1 MVDAVEFYPVEVTK
15 NFMSLTVGD
24 ILRMNPNTGR
34 YELHIESED
43 IGETIYKYDKYEIS
57 FEPWVIQKYMDH
69 FQIYESDI
77 YQGQGVPGILKSVA
91 EPIDNSAKDGMPNAV
106 KLGDEVF
113 QRYVPEKGL
122 LEPDEVI
129 SEYVTSDEFKGISG
143 DVVKDPEYI
152 NKGRQVDI
160 TSLIMDIEDIR
171 AEIASVRND
180 IEEISNDE
188 DKTFDLLDKWSDR
201 IIDLEKSKEVTELPL
216 TPDPDECY
224 ERNDSA
230 FEELKEDL
238 EVFRVEVERLNAM
251 IEEIKNREDNTKST
265 SRKVTV
271 KK

>member
-69 FQIYESDI
+69 FQIYESI
-77 YQGQGVPGILKSVA
+77 
-91 EPIDNSAKDGMPNAV
+91 
-106 KLGDEVF
+106 
-113 QRYVPEKGL
+113 
-122 LEPDEVI
+122 
-129 SEYVTSDEFKGISG
+129 
-143 DVVKDPEYI
+143 
-152 NKGRQVDI
+152 
-160 TSLIMDIEDIR
+160 
-171 AEIASVRND
+171 
-180 IEEISNDE
+180 
-188 DKTFDLLDKWSDR
+188 
-201 IIDLEKSKEVTELPL
+201 EKSKEATELPL